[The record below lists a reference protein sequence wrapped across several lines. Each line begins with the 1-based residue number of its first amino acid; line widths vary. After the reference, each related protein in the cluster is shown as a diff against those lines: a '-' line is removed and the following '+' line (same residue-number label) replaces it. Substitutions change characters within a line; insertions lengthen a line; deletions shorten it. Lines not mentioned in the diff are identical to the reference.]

1 MKDQKTFAPKADDLQ
16 RINLKRAW
24 KLINAQGIPAGRLAS
39 EAAKILQ
46 GKHKPEFAPYL
57 DNGDFVIVINSDKMV
72 LTGKKWTDKKY
83 YRHSRFPGSLKE
95 WTPRDI
101 GTDEI
106 LKRAVRG
113 MLPKNKLRKKLM
125 RKLKVYKESEYK
137 QDAQKPE
144 IHTI

>member
-1 MKDQKTFAPKADDLQ
+1 MKEQKTFTLKASD
-16 RINLKRAW
+16 LKRAW
-24 KLINAQGIPAGRLAS
+24 KLIDAQGIPAGRLAS
-39 EAAKILQ
+39 ETAKILQ

-57 DNGDFVIVINSDKMV
+57 DNGDFVVVINSDQMV

-95 WTPRDI
+95 WTPKDI

-125 RKLKVYKESEYK
+125 KKLKIYKESEYE
-137 QDAQKPE
+137 QGAQKPE
-144 IHTI
+144 ILQFKRN

>member
-1 MKDQKTFAPKADDLQ
+1 MKDQKTFAPKAPDLHKMN
-16 RINLKRAW
+16 RKKAW
-24 KLINAQGIPAGRLAS
+24 KVIDAQGIPAGRLAS
-39 EAAKILQ
+39 EAAKLLQ

-57 DNGDFVIVINSDKMV
+57 DNGDFVIVINADQMV

-95 WTPRDI
+95 WTPKDM

-106 LKRAVRG
+106 LKKAVQG

-125 RKLKVYKESEYK
+125 RKLKVYKKSEHR
-137 QDAQKPE
+137 QEAQKPE
-144 IHTI
+144 IHTF